1 MTDAIQIT
9 VNQRPLACRAGMSV
23 AAALLA
29 QDIYQFRTSPAR
41 RAPRGA
47 FCLMGACQECAI
59 MIDGH
64 IQRACQTVV
73 RDGMCVV
80 LAGASAG

>member
-1 MTDAIQIT
+1 MQIE
-9 VNQRPLACRAGMSV
+9 VNGTLTPCRAGMTV
-23 AAALLA
+23 AAALLE
-29 QDIYQFRTSPAR
+29 QGVYQLRNSPTAGT
-41 RAPRGA
+41 PRGA

-59 MIDGH
+59 LIDGR

-80 LAGASAG
+80 LAGASAT